1 MVEAID
7 QTCYATGENHERAVL
22 KKLFWQLDLEGLL
35 IRAAALHTQYRC
47 CSMQGISRWNA
58 SRRVSLVGGS
68 ITETLVHLLDCP

>member
-35 IRAAALHTQYRC
+35 IRAAALHTQYRY
-47 CSMQGISRWNA
+47 CSM
-58 SRRVSLVGGS
+58 
-68 ITETLVHLLDCP
+68 